1 MKKESVMDIRE
12 SYYKFH
18 KFLLKLRLSLS
29 LISESAWTT
38 GSHNLWES
46 LITVVLLL
54 VSFACSGYPQISF
67 RIFTQK
73 IVLCSPV
80 FFSFHYYFSL
90 EYKLIHLNTLVS
102 VGMDLLWYFKI
113 LLCVTVSMFKNCL
126 SSLSLESKRWVVFET
141 RLWWKPFFSLTG
153 TYVHAHVPT
162 QTQAPHPQC

>member
-29 LISESAWTT
+29 LISESAWTP

-46 LITVVLLL
+46 LITVAL

-67 RIFTQK
+67 RIFTKK

-113 LLCVTVSMFKNCL
+113 LLCVIVRKDSLKTV
-126 SSLSLESKRWVVFET
+126 
-141 RLWWKPFFSLTG
+141 FSL
-153 TYVHAHVPT
+153 ALE
-162 QTQAPHPQC
+162 